1 MFLSVPAEGWP
12 TIVDAT
18 ATDKRVSDELGGAI
32 AVRVAA
38 NSKVGVFVRED
49 CRKLPMNV
57 PASYAIS
64 RAVARPIPVLGD
76 VVIVGL
82 DIDTVDI
89 RFGRDDATTLAYLGD
104 VKPFKASTADYLA
117 GLAREGV
124 YAKRGEWGKLPSSS
138 RDPEGKIRRIMIP
151 TMIDLLQVLA
161 DGLPEDYPN
170 ADYERADPD
179 LSDLGDLSNIRI

>member
-1 MFLSVPAEGWP
+1 MFLTVPAEGWP
-12 TIVDAT
+12 TVVDAT

-49 CRKLPMNV
+49 CRKLPLNV

-82 DIDTVDI
+82 NVEAVDI
-89 RFGRDDATTLAYLGD
+89 RLSRDDATFAYLGD

-117 GLAREGV
+117 ELAREGV
-124 YAKRGEWGKLPSSS
+124 CAKQGDWSKLPARS

-151 TMIDLLQVLA
+151 TMIDLLRVIA
-161 DGLPEDYPN
+161 EYLPEDYPN
-170 ADYERADPD
+170 VF
-179 LSDLGDLSNIRI
+179 DLGDLSNIRI